1 MDEFRAAA
9 CVAEASRVASEPVIL
24 RPGLIHT
31 VKLYERKSP
40 AAGGANF
47 LSGRMGGLRVLVLPN
62 RAGPAG
68 RPPDPWASIFIER
81 WIEHREQL
89 DPFTRGK

>member
-1 MDEFRAAA
+1 M
-9 CVAEASRVASEPVIL
+9 ASEPVIL

-62 RAGPAG
+62 SDRRQAD
-68 RPPDPWASIFIER
+68 DPWASIFIER